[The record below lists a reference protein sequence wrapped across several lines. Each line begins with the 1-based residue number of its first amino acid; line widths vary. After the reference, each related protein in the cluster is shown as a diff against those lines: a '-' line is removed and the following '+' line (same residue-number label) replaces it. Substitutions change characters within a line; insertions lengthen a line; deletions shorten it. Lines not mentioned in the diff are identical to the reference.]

1 MGAIQGLPKLVARDT
16 PLEGLLDN
24 AIKAAK
30 ETTIKDGSV
39 EPCLIIVGQTGHV
52 VVDTV
57 PNGRLEMAKYFTDMV
72 EQFKGAKAYIFVT
85 ESWVLKVSSDD
96 VEEVHK
102 YMDNPDSIA
111 DNPFKEE
118 RLTFHAVGEDEALEA
133 YVKMSRDDS
142 GQVVMGTTVI
152 EQAKE
157 HFSNVADLLIPMVQ

>member
-1 MGAIQGLPKLVARDT
+1 MGTIKGLPESITRDT
-16 PLEGLLDN
+16 PLAEVLDN
-24 AIKAAK
+24 TIEAAK
-30 ETTIKDGSV
+30 ETTIQDGSI

-52 VVDTV
+52 VVDAV
-57 PNGRLEMAKYFTDMV
+57 PDGRLEMAKYFTDMV
-72 EQFKGAKAYIFVT
+72 EQFKGAKAYIFIT
-85 ESWVLKVSSDD
+85 ESWVLQVSADD
-96 VEEVHK
+96 REEVNK
-102 YMDNPDSIA
+102 YINNPDSIA

-133 YVKMSRDDS
+133 YVKMTRDDS